1 MRVARAEVLFLK
13 YSRGA
18 NVPSR
23 GTIITHITHCVL
35 ALGKFILGLGK
46 EMQAQLL
53 HGCIVWRRMWVGGGG
68 GWGFGGV
75 N

>member
-1 MRVARAEVLFLK
+1 MHVVRAEVLFLK
-13 YSRGA
+13 YSWRA

-23 GTIITHITHCVL
+23 GTIITHITHCVV

-53 HGCIVWRRMWVGGGG
+53 HGCIVWRRMWVGGGVEVG
-68 GWGFGGV
+68 GGC
-75 N
+75 